1 MKHRT
6 IFLSVWLLLLSWS
19 VPVRAQTPGD
29 FSANAMMP
37 GCIEALGNAPEGFN
51 AGYCTGVVRA
61 LMVISGAFKAC
72 APAGVTVGQSVRVA
86 VAFIRQNPA
95 RMQEPFEGL
104 VIEALRG
111 AWPCKN

>member
-6 IFLSVWLLLLSWS
+6 IFLSVWMLLFSWS

-37 GCIEALGNAPEGFN
+37 GCVGALGNADSFG
-51 AGYCTGVVRA
+51 AGYCAGVVRA
-61 LMVISGAFKAC
+61 LMNTSFAFKAC
-72 APAGVTVGQSVRVA
+72 PPAGVSVGQSIRVA
-86 VAFIRQNPA
+86 VAFINQNPA
-95 RMQEPFEGL
+95 RMREPFEGL
-104 VIEALRG
+104 VIEALRS